1 MLSWTVLGGS
11 PAWPNPGQ
19 AASGYLLESDERR
32 MLIDCGSGIAQELR
46 AVNPPP
52 LTDILITHFH
62 ADHWFDLVPLHYA
75 FRYGSWRDRPKPLL
89 HLPPGGRGVLDT
101 VASVWDGS
109 VETFEAAFDLIE
121 YDPHDDLRL
130 GDLHITFAPCLHYTT
145 CYSVK
150 IATPASVIVF
160 SADTAPTER
169 LARFAHGADLFVCEA
184 ALGDASNDSSER
196 GHMDAAEAGREARR
210 AGAKRLLLTHI
221 PEEIGYDFVRERA
234 ASEYKGPIDLAMPG
248 LRIRRLAGAT
258 TSASPATRPS
268 CPRPPSRRC
277 AAGSPTST
285 G

>member
-1 MLSWTVLGGS
+1 VLSWTVLGGS

-89 HLPPGGRGVLDT
+89 HLPPGGRAVLDT

-150 IATPASVIVF
+150 IATPSAVIVF

-234 ASEYKGPIDLAMPG
+234 GAEYKGPIDLATPG
-248 LRIRRLAGAT
+248 LRIDV
-258 TSASPATRPS
+258 
-268 CPRPPSRRC
+268 
-277 AAGSPTST
+277 
-285 G
+285 

>member
-1 MLSWTVLGGS
+1 MLGGS

-19 AASGYLLESDERR
+19 AASGYLLESEERR

-150 IATPASVIVF
+150 IADAGSGDRLTRPTPRRPNGWRVSHTAPTCSCARRRWAMPQTTPASAGTWTRPRPGVRP
-160 SADTAPTER
+160 AEPAPSGCCSPTSPR
-169 LARFAHGADLFVCEA
+169 RSGTTSC
-184 ALGDASNDSSER
+184 GN
-196 GHMDAAEAGREARR
+196 GR
-210 AGAKRLLLTHI
+210 
-221 PEEIGYDFVRERA
+221 
-234 ASEYKGPIDLAMPG
+234 ASEYTGPIDLAMPG
-248 LRIRRLAGAT
+248 LRIDV
-258 TSASPATRPS
+258 
-268 CPRPPSRRC
+268 
-277 AAGSPTST
+277 
-285 G
+285 

>member
-1 MLSWTVLGGS
+1 
-11 PAWPNPGQ
+11 
-19 AASGYLLESDERR
+19 

-89 HLPPGGRGVLDT
+89 HLPPGGRAVLDT

-109 VETFEAAFDLIE
+109 VETFEAAFDLTE

-150 IATPASVIVF
+150 IATPSAVIVF

-169 LARFAHGADLFVCEA
+169 LARFAHGADLFICEA
-184 ALGDASNDSSER
+184 ALRDADNDSKGR
-196 GHMDAAEAGREARR
+196 VHGAAAEAGRETAR
-210 AGAKRLLLTHI
+210 AEAKQLLLTHI
-221 PEEIGYDFVRERA
+221 PVENDLDRVMAMAEA
-234 ASEYKGPIDLAMPG
+234 EYSGP
-248 LRIRRLAGAT
+248 
-258 TSASPATRPS
+258 
-268 CPRPPSRRC
+268 
-277 AAGSPTST
+277 
-285 G
+285 

>member
-89 HLPPGGRGVLDT
+89 HLPPGGRAVLDT

-109 VETFEAAFDLIE
+109 VETFEAAWEIFE
-121 YDPHDDLRL
+121 YDPLADLRVGDLRL
-130 GDLHITFAPCLHYTT
+130 SFAPTKHYTT
-145 CYSVK
+145 CYAIRIDGPTK
-150 IATPASVIVF
+150 TICY
-160 SADTAPTER
+160 SADTAPIER
-169 LARFAHGADLFVCEA
+169 LARFARGADLFVCEA
-184 ALGDASNDSSER
+184 ALADAALDDVGER
-196 GHMDAAEAGREARR
+196 GHMDAAEAGREATR
-210 AGAKRLLLTHI
+210 AGASRLLLAHV
-221 PEEIGYDFVRERA
+221 PMEIGAERVLEMA
-234 ASEYKGPIDLAMPG
+234 RSEYAGPIDLAAPG
-248 LRIRRLAGAT
+248 VTIEL
-258 TSASPATRPS
+258 
-268 CPRPPSRRC
+268 
-277 AAGSPTST
+277 
-285 G
+285 